1 MPRSRS
7 CAPSKPVTP
16 TSSSFFGQKP
26 TPSLSPSLE
35 ATLSPPL
42 AAVPSVVQRPR
53 SSTTQGG
60 GVRSH
65 PDARERAT
73 STLLDSIEVQPFF
86 SILQGSLRESITR
99 SPVLPSVTSP
109 PIAGTS
115 EKGPRA
121 RRRVRSPKMVAAIP
135 AATAATPTATTR
147 PQVQKKIPNPS
158 PRRRDPICSAR
169 PPLSLSEKNNAV
181 APKRPHT
188 KEMASRH
195 LASYAPSS
203 SCTSVAKCGSFR
215 SASASSSSKC
225 PSFASSSC
233 YSASTVSS
241 SSSST
246 GNSSHRRSH
255 SPLPTPRPSTPVA
268 VPRTCMPSRSKS
280 VDRTRPTDTAI
291 RHATNDPTELSSA
304 AARVLRTTTRSLSVS
319 FQGESFS
326 YQTSKVRNVSP
337 SPNRR
342 PTPERRG
349 PVTPAATPARSSFKS
364 ESARPFD
371 NHHRWPGTRTQQL
384 TPLTRSLD
392 CSIGEKDSVLAAMR
406 SLRHSIVL
414 NEGARR
420 ASFDGGDLSLSF
432 DIDSSSSGGNSVS
445 HERTTLP
452 PRGRATARGI
462 DVPSRFL
469 QEKGHRLH
477 RLSGPGMPQPS
488 PGLKS
493 TAPCKL
499 VPAKKSPANGL
510 LSSPASA
517 SSTHRGSFRPS
528 SPSKLTAASPRGIP
542 GVQQVTNSLVTS
554 SPIVVSLPVNAASI
568 FNFTA
573 DIKRGKIGERR
584 IKGAHQLRLLYNRLL
599 QWRWVN
605 AQANDNFLAQ
615 KLDDEITYLEQ
626 WSLVDQDHSSTLLG
640 AIEALKASTICLPI
654 VNGAKAD
661 FHEMRNAISSAVDVM
676 QAIGTSI
683 WTILSKV
690 ERKSYMVSELADLAT
705 KEQALMDQ
713 CRNLLTTVSAMHVKQ
728 CSLLGHITQLSS
740 PSLIQL

>member
-65 PDARERAT
+65 PD
-73 STLLDSIEVQPFF
+73 PFF

>member
-1 MPRSRS
+1 
-7 CAPSKPVTP
+7 
-16 TSSSFFGQKP
+16 
-26 TPSLSPSLE
+26 
-35 ATLSPPL
+35 
-42 AAVPSVVQRPR
+42 
-53 SSTTQGG
+53 
-60 GVRSH
+60 
-65 PDARERAT
+65 
-73 STLLDSIEVQPFF
+73 
-86 SILQGSLRESITR
+86 
-99 SPVLPSVTSP
+99 
-109 PIAGTS
+109 
-115 EKGPRA
+115 
-121 RRRVRSPKMVAAIP
+121 MVAAIP

-147 PQVQKKIPNPS
+147 PQAQKKIPNPS

-181 APKRPHT
+181 ASKCPHT
-188 KEMASRH
+188 KEMTSRY
-195 LASYAPSS
+195 LASYSPSS
-203 SCTSVAKCGSFR
+203 SSASVAKGGSL
-215 SASASSSSKC
+215 SSVSASSSK
-225 PSFASSSC
+225 
-233 YSASTVSS
+233 
-241 SSSST
+241 
-246 GNSSHRRSH
+246 
-255 SPLPTPRPSTPVA
+255 

-280 VDRTRPTDTAI
+280 VDRTRPADTAI
-291 RHATNDPTELSSA
+291 CRATNNPAELSSA

-326 YQTSKVRNVSP
+326 YQTNKVRNLSP
-337 SPNRR
+337 CPNRR

-349 PVTPAATPARSSFKS
+349 PVTPARSSFKS

-371 NHHRWPGTRTQQL
+371 NHHRWPGSTTQQL

-406 SLRHSIVL
+406 SLRHSMVL
-414 NEGARR
+414 NEDARR

-432 DIDSSSSGGNSVS
+432 DIDSLSSGGNSVS

-469 QEKGHRLH
+469 QEKGHPLH
-477 RLSGPGMPQPS
+477 RLSGPSMLQPS

-493 TAPCKL
+493 TAPSKL
-499 VPAKKSPANGL
+499 VPAKKSLANGL
-510 LSSPASA
+510 LSSPSSA
-517 SSTHRGSFRPS
+517 SSAHHGSFRPS
-528 SPSKLTAASPRGIP
+528 SPSKLTAAPARGIT
-542 GVQQVTNSLVTS
+542 GVQRVTNNLLTS
-554 SPIVVSLPVNAASI
+554 SPNVVSLTVNAASI

-573 DIKRGKIGERR
+573 DIKRGKTGERR
-584 IKGAHQLRLLYNRLL
+584 IKDAHQLRLLYNRLL

-615 KLDDEITYLEQ
+615 KLDDEKCLYDAWITTTKMHDSTAIKKFKLQTDRQYLKLNSVLKGQITYLEE
-626 WSLVDQDHSSTLLG
+626 WSLVDQGHSSALLG

-661 FHEMRNAISSAVDVM
+661 FQEMRNAVSSAVDVM
-676 QAIGTSI
+676 QAIGTST

-690 ERKSYMVSELADLAT
+690 ERRSSMVSELADLAT

-713 CRNLLTTVSAMHVKQ
+713 LRNLLSTVSALHVKQ
-728 CSLLGHITQLSS
+728 CSLLGHITQLSR

>member
-1 MPRSRS
+1 
-7 CAPSKPVTP
+7 
-16 TSSSFFGQKP
+16 
-26 TPSLSPSLE
+26 
-35 ATLSPPL
+35 
-42 AAVPSVVQRPR
+42 
-53 SSTTQGG
+53 
-60 GVRSH
+60 
-65 PDARERAT
+65 
-73 STLLDSIEVQPFF
+73 
-86 SILQGSLRESITR
+86 
-99 SPVLPSVTSP
+99 
-109 PIAGTS
+109 
-115 EKGPRA
+115 
-121 RRRVRSPKMVAAIP
+121 MVAAIP

-147 PQVQKKIPNPS
+147 PQAQKKIPNPS

-181 APKRPHT
+181 APKCPHT
-188 KEMASRH
+188 KEMGSRY
-195 LASYAPSS
+195 LASYSPSS
-203 SCTSVAKCGSFR
+203 SSTSVAKCGSFP
-215 SASASSSSKC
+215 SASAASSSKG
-225 PSFASSSC
+225 PSFASSSSC

-246 GNSSHRRSH
+246 ANSSHRRSH

-268 VPRTCMPSRSKS
+268 LPRSCMPSRSKS
-280 VDRTRPTDTAI
+280 VDRTRPADTAI
-291 RHATNDPTELSSA
+291 RHATNNPTELSSA

-432 DIDSSSSGGNSVS
+432 DIDSLSSGGNSVS
-445 HERTTLP
+445 HERPTLP
-452 PRGRATARGI
+452 PRGRATSGGI

-493 TAPCKL
+493 TAPSKL
-499 VPAKKSPANGL
+499 VPAKKSLANGL

-517 SSTHRGSFRPS
+517 PFRPS
-528 SPSKLTAASPRGIP
+528 SPSKLTAAAPRGIP

-554 SPIVVSLPVNAASI
+554 SPNVVSLPVNAASI
-568 FNFTA
+568 FNFTT
-573 DIKRGKIGERR
+573 DIKRGKTGERR
-584 IKGAHQLRLLYNRLL
+584 IKDAHQLRLLNNRLL

-605 AQANDNFLAQ
+605 AQANDNFLGQ
-615 KLDDEITYLEQ
+615 KFDDEKYLYDAWITTTKMHESTAIKKFKLQTDRQHVKLNSILKGQITYLEE
-626 WSLVDQDHSSTLLG
+626 WSLVDQDHSSALLG

-661 FHEMRNAISSAVDVM
+661 FQELRNAVSSAVDVM

-690 ERKSYMVSELADLAT
+690 ERRSSMVSELADFAT

-713 CRNLLTTVSAMHVKQ
+713 CRNLLSTVSAIHVKQ
-728 CSLLGHITQLSS
+728 CSLLGHITQLSR